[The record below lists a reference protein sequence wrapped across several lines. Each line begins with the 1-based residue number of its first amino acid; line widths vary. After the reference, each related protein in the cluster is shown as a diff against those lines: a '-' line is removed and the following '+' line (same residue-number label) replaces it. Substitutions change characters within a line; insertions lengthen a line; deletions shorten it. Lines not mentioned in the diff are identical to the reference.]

1 LQKSK
6 CSFLAKK
13 IGMGNFILSTSPL
26 PKKTKKK
33 GFPRAEHKIVISLLV
48 TVTVLRYSLSLLVS
62 NDHVF
67 ESTNNDVTSND
78 IFNGVTVALCLR

>member
-13 IGMGNFILSTSPL
+13 NREGKLYIYPHPHYPL
-26 PKKTKKK
+26 KPKRKV
-33 GFPRAEHKIVISLLV
+33 FPRAKHKIVISLLA

-67 ESTNNDVTSND
+67 ESANNDVTSND
-78 IFNGVTVALCLR
+78 IY